1 MLTRRGVTFHAPARV
16 TALAGRRDD
25 VTTRFLDGDTLREVR
40 SSAVCLAVGRR
51 FDPRTLGADRLPLEA
66 NHRGLVTDSHRRTSL
81 PRACAAGDAAGN
93 RQLTTTAAYEGRIA
107 ATNALRGDNL
117 ASDLSVV
124 PQIPSPRLK
133 SPRWGSPTAKLR
145 TAACGRHVATHDMR
159 GASNGVATGEEA
171 GYLKLVSKAG
181 PNDGAQMVLSR
192 DRADPARRPRDPAAD
207 DVRHARRAAV
217 NPPEP
222 WRAAHQGGRAG
233 LLRRLRGVVNG
244 GL

>member
-171 GYLKLVSKAG
+171 GYLKLVFEG
-181 PNDGAQMVLSR
+181 GTER
-192 DRADPARRPRDPAAD
+192 RRADGPIAR
-207 DVRHARRAAV
+207 
-217 NPPEP
+217 
-222 WRAAHQGGRAG
+222 QS
-233 LLRRLRGVVNG
+233 
-244 GL
+244 